1 MKKIPLSNYFKLGI
15 IVVAVVVLAFVC
27 RHWYINKTNYELN
40 IPIINKT
47 LINEVNSNEIYNYIL
62 ENENS
67 VIYMGVASDIVCR
80 EFEDKFDDVILNMN
94 LTNKITYLNIS
105 NLKNRNKFI
114 KEFNEYFNS
123 NVNTYPSIIV
133 FREGEVKDI
142 ITITS
147 ETSINQVIDFLNNN
161 SINNL
166 DL

>member
-47 LINEVNSNEIYNYIL
+47 LINEVNSDEVYNYIL

-80 EFEDKFDDVILNMN
+80 NFEEKFDDVIVDMN
-94 LTNKITYLNIS
+94 LTDKITYLNIS
-105 NLKNRNKFI
+105 EVKDKNVFI
-114 KEFNEYFNS
+114 REFNNYFKS
-123 NVNTYPSIIV
+123 SVNTYPCIIV

-142 ITITS
+142 ITISS
-147 ETSINQVIDFLNNN
+147 ETNMNEVIDFLNNN